1 MVNTIKHLSKILIL
15 MVAAFS
21 ILLLLSG
28 MIPREFIKEN
38 AISSAKTLEKEGL
51 KHRIGGVFFFRLDNF
66 TDALMINIALSIDE
80 KEAIRSVTE
89 NNFYLRENLSSITQ
103 GIEDVGNS
111 DFTHQKRIYA
121 RYWHGYLLFLRPLL
135 TFTDYNGIRI
145 INYVL
150 LSMMLGGI
158 IWMSIRQRKT
168 YTLTAFIL
176 SLIFINFWMVPLS
189 MQFSNT
195 FYTAFAAT
203 LYILFSKINP
213 YDRRNISTLF
223 LLVGGFTSFTD
234 LFTTPLVTLC
244 IPLLF
249 LINNNSRQDNVF
261 KILMVCSLSW
271 LIGYAGI
278 WIMKWI
284 LAYILIGYD
293 IDKAIHQVAVRTST
307 TYGDFDMSFM
317 GIARFLFARTKLL
330 ITIAA
335 CLVIFLLLNIW
346 MYIKNK
352 IAFKRDYYLLLIA
365 LLPVVW
371 FILIRNHSVIHCWFV
386 WRLAVI
392 SVFAYSLFLLRITRS
407 S

>member
-1 MVNTIKHLSKILIL
+1 MVH
-15 MVAAFS
+15 
-21 ILLLLSG
+21 
-28 MIPREFIKEN
+28 
-38 AISSAKTLEKEGL
+38 
-51 KHRIGGVFFFRLDNF
+51 H
-66 TDALMINIALSIDE
+66 
-80 KEAIRSVTE
+80 TE
-89 NNFYLRENLSSITQ
+89 
-103 GIEDVGNS
+103 
-111 DFTHQKRIYA
+111 
-121 RYWHGYLLFLRPLL
+121 
-135 TFTDYNGIRI
+135 
-145 INYVL
+145 
-150 LSMMLGGI
+150 
-158 IWMSIRQRKT
+158 
-168 YTLTAFIL
+168 TAFIL
-176 SLIFINFWMVPLS
+176 SIIFIYFWMVPLS

-203 LYILFSKINP
+203 LYILFSKINSNNIK
-213 YDRRNISTLF
+213 NISTLF
-223 LLVGGFTSFTD
+223 LLIGGFTSFTD
-234 LFTTPLVTLC
+234 LLTTPLVTLC
-244 IPLLF
+244 IPLIFLF
-249 LINNNSRQDNVF
+249 NNDSRQNNIY
-261 KILMVCSLSW
+261 KTLIVCSSSW

-278 WIMKWI
+278 WIFKWI
-284 LAYILIGYD
+284 IAYILIGYD

-307 TYGDFDMSFM
+307 TYGDYDMSLM
-317 GIARFLFARTKLL
+317 GIARFLLARTKLL

>member
-1 MVNTIKHLSKILIL
+1 MVNTIKHLSKIFIL

-80 KEAIRSVTE
+80 KEAIKSVTE

-121 RYWHGYLLFLRPLL
+121 RYWHGYLIFLRPLL

-150 LSMMLGGI
+150 LSIMLGGI

-249 LINNNSRQDNVF
+249 LINNDSRQDNVF
-261 KILMVCSLSW
+261 KILMVCSSSW

-278 WIMKWI
+278 WIIKWI

-293 IDKAIHQVAVRTST
+293 INKAIHQVAVRTST
-307 TYGDFDMSFM
+307 TYGDFDMSLM

-330 ITIAA
+330 ITIAT
-335 CLVIFLLLNIW
+335 CLAIFLLLNIW
-346 MYIKNK
+346 LYIKNK

-371 FILIRNHSVIHCWFV
+371 FILVRNHSVIHCWFV

>member
-1 MVNTIKHLSKILIL
+1 
-15 MVAAFS
+15 
-21 ILLLLSG
+21 
-28 MIPREFIKEN
+28 
-38 AISSAKTLEKEGL
+38 
-51 KHRIGGVFFFRLDNF
+51 
-66 TDALMINIALSIDE
+66 
-80 KEAIRSVTE
+80 
-89 NNFYLRENLSSITQ
+89 
-103 GIEDVGNS
+103 
-111 DFTHQKRIYA
+111 
-121 RYWHGYLLFLRPLL
+121 
-135 TFTDYNGIRI
+135 
-145 INYVL
+145 
-150 LSMMLGGI
+150 
-158 IWMSIRQRKT
+158 
-168 YTLTAFIL
+168 
-176 SLIFINFWMVPLS
+176 
-189 MQFSNT
+189 
-195 FYTAFAAT
+195 
-203 LYILFSKINP
+203 
-213 YDRRNISTLF
+213 
-223 LLVGGFTSFTD
+223 
-234 LFTTPLVTLC
+234 
-244 IPLLF
+244 
-249 LINNNSRQDNVF
+249 
-261 KILMVCSLSW
+261 MVCSLSW

-335 CLVIFLLLNIW
+335 CLAIFLLLNIW

>member
-1 MVNTIKHLSKILIL
+1 MVNTIKHLSKIFIL
-15 MVAAFS
+15 MAAVFS

-28 MIPREFIKEN
+28 MIPREYIKDN
-38 AISSAKTLEKEGL
+38 AVSSAKTLENEGL
-51 KHRIGGVFFFRLDNF
+51 KHRIGEIFFFRLDNF
-66 TDALMINIALSIDE
+66 TDALMINTAISIDD
-80 KEAIRSVTE
+80 KEVVRSVAE
-89 NNFYLRENLSSITQ
+89 CNFYLRKDLSSITQ

-111 DFTHQKRIYA
+111 DFTHDKRIYA
-121 RYWHGYLLFLRPLL
+121 RYWHGYLIFLRPLL
-135 TFTDYNGIRI
+135 TITDYNGIRI

-150 LSMMLGGI
+150 LSIMLAGI
-158 IWMSIRQRKT
+158 IWMCIMQRKL

-176 SLIFINFWMVPLS
+176 SIIFINFWMVPLS

-203 LYILFSKINP
+203 LYILFSKINSN
-213 YDRRNISTLF
+213 DIKKTSTLF
-223 LLVGGFTSFTD
+223 LLIGGFTSFTD
-234 LFTTPLVTLC
+234 LLTTPLVTLC
-244 IPLLF
+244 IPLIFLF
-249 LINNNSRQDNVF
+249 NNDSRQNNIY
-261 KILMVCSLSW
+261 KTLLVCSSSW

-278 WIMKWI
+278 WIFKWI
-284 LAYILIGYD
+284 IAYILIGYD

-307 TYGDFDMSFM
+307 TYGNFDMSLM
-317 GIARFLFARTKLL
+317 GIARFLLASTKLL

-335 CLVIFLLLNIW
+335 CLVIFLLMNIW

-352 IAFKRDYYLLLIA
+352 VAFKTNIYLLLIA
-365 LLPVVW
+365 ILPIVW
-371 FILIRNHSVIHCWFV
+371 FLIVRNHSVIHCWFV